1 MPLDIITNDD
11 RVEVMGDR
19 MQLIHQD
26 INDISIYEKFGAI
39 RRVPVEAIKPY
50 QNEPT
55 ISEPVPMPNYS
66 ALMNEATGD
75 ILDTRPVAKSY
86 NLVPHDGLFQQHAGM
101 LDAGELPTNNVE
113 VHDGY
118 VVGFP
123 SV

>member
-50 QNEPT
+50 ENEPT

-75 ILDTRPVAKSY
+75 MLKYTIGYTMAGFGRIVLFTLTTLKSR
-86 NLVPHDGLFQQHAGM
+86 
-101 LDAGELPTNNVE
+101 
-113 VHDGY
+113 
-118 VVGFP
+118 
-123 SV
+123 